1 MKARPIRS
9 GALAAML
16 CIATAMTGVAAPPA
30 ITVAGEELV
39 RAGQGERK
47 KWFIG
52 LYKVGFYVPRGRT
65 ILSAAADRSVPKA
78 FRIQVTYE
86 GELPDEVP
94 RQWQQQLLPPLDG
107 AQARALNEMY
117 ARLRGGDVVM
127 VRYVPGDGTR
137 LSRNGAHV
145 LSTPEYRFMAAF
157 VDLFLG
163 ANPVSE
169 DLRAEL
175 LGR

>member
-16 CIATAMTGVAAPPA
+16 CIATALAGAAAPPT

-47 KWFIG
+47 RWFID
-52 LYKVGFYVPRGRT
+52 LYKVGFYLPRGRT

-86 GELPDEVP
+86 GKLPDDIP
-94 RQWQQQLLPPLDG
+94 RQWRQQLLPPLDG
-107 AQARALNEMY
+107 AQARALNDMY
-117 ARLRGGDVVM
+117 ARLQRGDVVM

-137 LSRNGAHV
+137 LNRNGVHV
-145 LSTPEYRFMAAF
+145 LSTPGHRLMAAF